1 MPLKKGKSKKAIS
14 GNIAEMM
21 HKYKRTGKIGN
32 TSPESTE
39 KAQKIAAA
47 AAYGMARESGYK
59 GKKKRGR

>member
-14 GNIAEMM
+14 GNIAEMVRA
-21 HKYKRTGKIGN
+21 YKEKGSIGH
-32 TSPESTE
+32 TKPGSMK
-39 KAQKIAAA
+39 KAQQIAAA